1 MTDLGLLENA
11 ASLVGIPQQSERTDL
26 GQKKSRSESAGAF
39 RAVIFFLRMLRFNP
53 NMI

>member
-26 GQKKSRSESAGAF
+26 GQKKAAPKVRELSE
-39 RAVIFFLRMLRFNP
+39 R
-53 NMI
+53 